1 MSLSYK
7 TILAKAH
14 YHNIEKNI
22 IDRYLGNAA
31 KGKSITLLD
40 VGCGIGEYVE
50 TFKKHNI
57 QFTGV
62 DVSVEMVENANKAGH
77 HAILLDELKQQVDQ
91 YDIVFISHV
100 IEHLDSET
108 LVEFLNIYISK
119 LKKDGI
125 LILLSPLGVDNFYY
139 DITHVRAYYPQ
150 AIWQMWGGYSSSLS
164 IKKNEQLCLDDIYFV
179 KDSYRTRKWRSYYMS
194 DNKLAFYATR
204 VINYVLAS
212 LYLLSNASIGRKTSW
227 IGFYKKL

>member
-7 TILAKAH
+7 NILAKAH

-22 IDRYLGNAA
+22 IDNYLKKAA
-31 KGKSITLLD
+31 NGKAITLLD

-50 TFKKHNI
+50 TFKKYNI

-62 DVSVEMVENANKAGH
+62 DVSQEMVDNANKAGH
-77 HAILLDELKQQVDQ
+77 NAILLDDLKKQNDLF
-91 YDIVFISHV
+91 DIVFISHV

-108 LVEFLNIYISK
+108 LVEFLNFYIGK

-164 IKKNEQLCLDDIYFV
+164 IQKNEQLRLDDIYFV

-194 DNKLAFYATR
+194 DNKIAFYCTR
-204 VINYVLAS
+204 FLNYILAS
-212 LYLLSNASIGRKTSW
+212 LYLMSNATIGRKTSW

>member
-7 TILAKAH
+7 NILAKAH

-22 IDRYLGNAA
+22 IDNYLKKAA
-31 KGKSITLLD
+31 NGKAITLLD

-50 TFKKHNI
+50 TFKKYNI

-62 DVSVEMVENANKAGH
+62 DVSQEMVDNANKAGH
-77 HAILLDELKQQVDQ
+77 NAILLDDLKKQNDLF
-91 YDIVFISHV
+91 DIVFISHV

-108 LVEFLNIYISK
+108 LVEFLNFYIGK

-150 AIWQMWGGYSSSLS
+150 AIWQMWGGYFSSLS
-164 IKKNEQLCLDDIYFV
+164 IQKNEQLRLDDIYFV

-194 DNKLAFYATR
+194 DNKIAFYCTR
-204 VINYVLAS
+204 FLNYILAS
-212 LYLLSNASIGRKTSW
+212 LYLMSNATIGRKTSW

>member
-1 MSLSYK
+1 MSLRNK
-7 TILAKAH
+7 NILAKAH

-22 IDRYLGNAA
+22 IDNYLMVET
-31 KGKSITLLD
+31 KTKKISLLD
-40 VGCGIGEYVE
+40 VGCGIGEYVS
-50 TFKKHNI
+50 TFKKYNV

-62 DVSVEMVENANKAGH
+62 DISKEMVDNANSVGH
-77 HAILLDELKQQVDQ
+77 NAILLDDLKKQDGLFDV
-91 YDIVFISHV
+91 VFISHV

-108 LVEFLNIYISK
+108 LVEFLNFYISK
-119 LKKDGI
+119 IKKDGI

-164 IKKNEQLCLDDIYFV
+164 IQKNEQLRLDNIYFV
-179 KDSYRTRKWRSYYMS
+179 KDSYRTRKWRSYYMK
-194 DNKLAFYATR
+194 DNKIAFYCTKI
-204 VINYVLAS
+204 INYILAS
-212 LYLLSNASIGRKTSW
+212 FYLISNARIGRKTSW